1 MVKAL
6 LTFSNGE
13 TLELQDEQYIVPIV
27 KFPEEDSNRL
37 GVSLD
42 KPYKL
47 WSHVHDGLIPSICE
61 FLCNCEFFFLPDNR
75 EKIYNSNAVVT
86 IKNL

>member
-1 MVKAL
+1 MCFIHCANTVI
-6 LTFSNGE
+6 

-27 KFPEEDSNRL
+27 KFPEEDSIRL

-42 KPYKL
+42 KPYQL
-47 WSHVHDGLIPSICE
+47 WSHVRDGLIPSICE

>member
-42 KPYKL
+42 KPYQL
-47 WSHVHDGLIPSICE
+47 WSHVRGGLIPSICE

>member
-42 KPYKL
+42 KPYQL
-47 WSHVHDGLIPSICE
+47 WSHVRDGLIPSICE